1 MMNPQ
6 GHLEPDSEPPPT
18 IPSSRDLQSYLSD
31 LSIFMANKS
40 KKIYILVDNRP
51 WLNPGTRSAHF
62 WKLMVTK
69 LHKTLYC
76 FIVFEVEWEN
86 VRGINYLN
94 ELQTDTSLA
103 IEAKLMRRWEF
114 ESSCTR
120 HCTVSSCLKLSGT
133 IQTPLLLLKL
143 S

>member
-1 MMNPQ
+1 
-6 GHLEPDSEPPPT
+6 
-18 IPSSRDLQSYLSD
+18 
-31 LSIFMANKS
+31 MANKS